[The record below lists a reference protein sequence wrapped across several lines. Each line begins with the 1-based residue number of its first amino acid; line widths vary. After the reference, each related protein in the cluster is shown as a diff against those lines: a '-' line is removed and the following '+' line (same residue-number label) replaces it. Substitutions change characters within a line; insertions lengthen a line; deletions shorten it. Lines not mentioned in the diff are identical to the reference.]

1 MDALMIMKNMKK
13 ELWERLSAD
22 PSDLALDQRVEE
34 EPEDLFVRIA
44 NRGQRDEVVA
54 GLGPLIVE
62 QFLSSTQEGTELSVR
77 FLRRALRLCDDL
89 ATEEARPILKVILL
103 QEKNSLFGNNLDEL
117 QELAARVLS
126 GLERQPS
133 DFKFWREV
141 ARLGNAALPYAL
153 NAAVEIDIQRGLRL
167 IHDAYVESETRSDR
181 DFVDWGGLLEI
192 ARMMHGPDRYQ
203 EAFTN
208 LGVTHI
214 EFLRLAGLTPQD
226 ISLTSARVEGSID
239 EAVGSVSQITTP
251 PYPKRINEE
260 RYSQRNYMPNFQA
273 YSRETFPQNVKLVH
287 KRREGIDVDLRAL
300 VSTILSGH
308 RIATNR
314 IGLPEGSPSFNKPA
328 GSIGLTVTNPL
339 DKRYYCQ

>member
-1 MDALMIMKNMKK
+1 MDALMNMKNMKK

-133 DFKFWREV
+133 DFKFWREG
-141 ARLGNAALPYAL
+141 AR
-153 NAAVEIDIQRGLRL
+153 
-167 IHDAYVESETRSDR
+167 
-181 DFVDWGGLLEI
+181 
-192 ARMMHGPDRYQ
+192 
-203 EAFTN
+203 
-208 LGVTHI
+208 
-214 EFLRLAGLTPQD
+214 
-226 ISLTSARVEGSID
+226 
-239 EAVGSVSQITTP
+239 
-251 PYPKRINEE
+251 
-260 RYSQRNYMPNFQA
+260 
-273 YSRETFPQNVKLVH
+273 
-287 KRREGIDVDLRAL
+287 
-300 VSTILSGH
+300 
-308 RIATNR
+308 
-314 IGLPEGSPSFNKPA
+314 
-328 GSIGLTVTNPL
+328 
-339 DKRYYCQ
+339 